1 MLYLFVIKTF
11 NELPPVNRN
20 EINKPTLSMT
30 LTRTRRVQ
38 SYNLCKNFVSIVA
51 TSLLSSLTS
60 IHREWNTFPHSS
72 NASVLNSQK
81 VLEVKYKKKQ
91 KQSLTGLEIHVTNAD
106 ITRITLGIKRY
117 LSTIDIH
124 TRSNV
129 DVATCA
135 ILCNLIIPNSAFTF
149 KGLIIPVVHGCSLLS
164 SLVPFFKGKGGIRCI
179 IDNQSQYSST
189 SPNYDTR
196 FSSW

>member
-1 MLYLFVIKTF
+1 MKIKKHSIYFSLFCDDCKLNLKTIKLDDYIRNSKCRQSYMNYDIQVTETTFHRISVTKGTNGILFVQTYNCTSWASNVNILVTFIRFSIVTGKWTVYMLYLFVVKTF

-81 VLEVKYKKKQ
+81 VLEVKYTKKSKNNL
-91 KQSLTGLEIHVTNAD
+91 SLG
-106 ITRITLGIKRY
+106 
-117 LSTIDIH
+117 
-124 TRSNV
+124 
-129 DVATCA
+129 
-135 ILCNLIIPNSAFTF
+135 
-149 KGLIIPVVHGCSLLS
+149 
-164 SLVPFFKGKGGIRCI
+164 
-179 IDNQSQYSST
+179 
-189 SPNYDTR
+189 
-196 FSSW
+196 